1 MTKKLLQRKPLGN
14 LNFKSDM
21 LIEVFVKTDLNHIQ
35 DQEMLLEKI
44 NTNKIIIKPTE

>member
-1 MTKKLLQRKPLGN
+1 
-14 LNFKSDM
+14 M